1 MDNGPW
7 LKHSVMN
14 AKRAKLTATVT
25 ARGTEGK
32 YAYADVLVT
41 NVSDAPAF
49 PVTLDIPDE
58 TARCYLSD
66 NFFMLKSGE
75 SKTVRVTRDK
85 GDVDEVFLSLWN
97 GDLLTAK

>member
-1 MDNGPW
+1 
-7 LKHSVMN
+7 MN

-25 ARGTEGK
+25 ARGTDGK

-41 NVSDAPAF
+41 NGSDAPAF